1 MAVQGCRAGRG
12 PLRRVTVCCG
22 YSTGPLLIVIR
33 RRQMTLIRLIVRHWL
48 ALVLV
53 MGLAL
58 LFLGGIVWVSRY
70 LGGW

>member
-1 MAVQGCRAGRG
+1 
-12 PLRRVTVCCG
+12 
-22 YSTGPLLIVIR
+22 
-33 RRQMTLIRLIVRHWL
+33 MTLIRLIVRHWL

-70 LGGW
+70 LGRMVAIHTLIAGVGASPTPVTAELANP